1 VADKLDGKR
10 VVLIGGT
17 SGIGFAVAEAAKEAG
32 AKVVVASSQQA
43 KVDAAIKR
51 LGAGAEGW
59 TVDTGDEANV
69 EQFFGKVGAFDH
81 LVYTAG
87 DWDGRPTDQW
97 DLESNQWIFRIRFWG
112 ALRAIK
118 YARAN
123 ISKDGSITLT
133 DGAAGRR
140 PRRGAAITA
149 AGAMAIEHLVP
160 GLAVDLAPVRVNCVC
175 PGIILTEA
183 VRIPEDTLRRM
194 TERQPIPRGGTPA
207 ECAEAYLYFMRGSY
221 TTGHVLVVDGG
232 LTVGESSP
240 PVPRPQQ

>member
-1 VADKLDGKR
+1 MPDKLQHQR
-10 VVLIGGT
+10 VVIIGGT
-17 SGIGFAVAEAAKEAG
+17 SGIGFAVAEAARAAG
-32 AKVVVASSQQA
+32 AAVLVASRTQV
-43 KVDAAIKR
+43 KVDAALAR
-51 LGAGAEGW
+51 LGAGAEGA
-59 TVDTGDEANV
+59 TVDTGDEADV
-69 EQFFGKVGAFDH
+69 ERFFARVGPFDH

-87 DWDGRPTDQW
+87 DWEGRPTDQW

-118 YARAN
+118 YARAT
-123 ISKDGSITLT
+123 ITAGGSITLT
-133 DGAAGRR
+133 DGAAGRK

-160 GLAVDLAPVRVNCVC
+160 GLAVDLAPIRVNCVC

-183 VRIPEDTLRRM
+183 VRMPEDILRRM
-194 TERQPIPRGGTPA
+194 TERQPIPRGGTPE

-232 LTVGESSP
+232 LTLG
-240 PVPRPQQ
+240 